1 MCGRY
6 ANHVGAMHGWTDIL
20 SDWPC
25 GVQLGFN
32 IAPTLLIPSFTV
44 NGGEAMRWGLL
55 PSWVQ
60 QVNSSYSTFNAR
72 LKTVAEKPAF
82 RHAWKTRQRCMIPAL
97 GYYEWCNTEGGKQPY
112 FVRRR
117 DGSPIVFA
125 GLYEPAHRSFPSS
138 CTVLTRPSEG
148 ALEPLYHAM
157 PVMINPQH
165 AERWMYGDYQD
176 ALDVAW
182 RTYEDEYEYY
192 PVSTEV
198 NKVANQGEHLMEPI
212 KSKKQAQQ
220 GFDF

>member
-20 SDWPC
+20 SDWPT

-32 IAPTLLIPSFTV
+32 IAPTLMIPAFSRE
-44 NGGEAMRWGLL
+44 GGQAMRWGLL
-55 PSWVQ
+55 PSWIKE
-60 QVNSSYSTFNAR
+60 VNSSYSTFNAR

-82 RHAWKTRQRCMIPAL
+82 RHAWKTDQRCMVPAL
-97 GYYEWCNTEGGKQPY
+97 GYYEWSSNEGIKQPY
-112 FVRRR
+112 FVTRR
-117 DGSPIVFA
+117 DGAPIVFA
-125 GLYEPAHRSFPSS
+125 GLFEPAHQQFPAS

-148 ALEPLYHAM
+148 PLEPLHHAM
-157 PVMINPQH
+157 PVMINPDH
-165 AERWMYGDYQD
+165 AEAWMYGEKQQ

-182 RTYEDEYEYY
+182 RTYEDEYQYY

-198 NKVANQGEHLMEPI
+198 NKVANQGSQLIEPVQVQ
-212 KSKKQAQQ
+212 KDNQQ